1 MQLLH
6 SMERQQLPLV
16 DWLLG
21 SLLRLLSPRALL
33 LAEVLLFQWLL
44 PLLLVVQQVLLLLVH
59 MPKLCVR
66 PAGPA

>member
-33 LAEVLLFQWLL
+33 LAVALLFQWLL
-44 PLLLVVQQVLLLLVH
+44 PLLLVV
-59 MPKLCVR
+59 
-66 PAGPA
+66 